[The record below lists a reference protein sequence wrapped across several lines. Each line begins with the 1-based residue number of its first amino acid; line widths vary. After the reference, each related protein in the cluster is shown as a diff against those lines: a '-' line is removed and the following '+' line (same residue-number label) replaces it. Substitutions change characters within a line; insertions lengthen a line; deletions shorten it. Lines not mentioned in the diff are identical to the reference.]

1 MVVDQAHAE
10 RNMGFEGR
18 TDRGRYAGNGDGDDE
33 VRIDGMLLREEAA
46 EHFAAFVHRAAKNY
60 AIGAGEIDVLENALL
75 ERVFGR
81 EMDGL
86 DAHLRDAH
94 HFARL
99 DLPDVLRVKQIEGAG
114 FGSDEP
120 GVEAAG
126 SSEFS
131 ENERAEAARVAH
143 GVKFIFR

>member
-1 MVVDQAHAE
+1 M
-10 RNMGFEGR
+10 
-18 TDRGRYAGNGDGDDE
+18 
-33 VRIDGMLLREEAA
+33 DGMVLCEEAA
-46 EHFAAFVHRAAKNY
+46 EHFEDFVHRAAKNY

-75 ERVFGR
+75 ERFFGC

-86 DAHLRDAH
+86 DAHFRDAH
-94 HFARL
+94 HFAGL
-99 DLPDVLRVKQIEGAG
+99 DLADVLRVKQIEGAG

-143 GVKFIFR
+143 GVKFIFRENEKRVGAFDLIEGVANRAGKIASLRTGDEMD